1 MRCAIVPCVMT
12 CALPISVLYLVDLM
26 ARFTSG
32 RKRKGAKGIKRI
44 APKLDGTSSL
54 SDLTLIYCG
63 KAEVGQIFR
72 SFSLK
77 GPAIRLKRA
86 KNRKPGSECT
96 FPEIGRAHVCTPV
109 TNAHLVCR
117 LLLA

>member
-1 MRCAIVPCVMT
+1 MIRRPPRSTRTDTLFPYTTLFRSHGAHG
-12 CALPISVLYLVDLM
+12 LPVVRFVAVLYLVDLM

-63 KAEVGQIFR
+63 KDEVGQTLR

-77 GPAIRLKRA
+77 GTAIRITRSQ
-86 KNRKPGSECT
+86 NRKPGS
-96 FPEIGRAHVCTPV
+96 V
-109 TNAHLVCR
+109 R
-117 LLLA
+117 L